1 MTKLLALSSAALLA
15 FAPVMASAE
24 SPLYLNSTKSSGN
37 LDAAVAEDIVIVP
50 EVTSSGVH
58 PLLLAGLGVLA
69 IAAIAAAAD
78 DDDAAATT
86 TTSGSDDD
94 DDDDNDSD

>member
-1 MTKLLALSSAALLA
+1 MTKLLALSSAAMLA

-37 LDAAVAEDIVIVP
+37 LNPVVEDVVIVP
-50 EVTSSGVH
+50 EVVEESGIN

-69 IAAIAAAAD
+69 VAAIVAASD

-86 TTSGSDDD
+86 TTNGAAANG
-94 DDDDNDSD
+94 DDNDSD